1 MKKYGNILIENVP
14 NESTQ
19 FLKALC
25 TNYKPSNK
33 PLVDQVCIY
42 MSYILLFVLISYDK
56 YLTSYVRKKKFINSF
71 IFAGSFEWLYRTAC

>member
-42 MSYILLFVLISYDK
+42 ASIVLLILKLLCKKKLKEGNLLILLL
-56 YLTSYVRKKKFINSF
+56 L
-71 IFAGSFEWLYRTAC
+71 AGSFKRLYRTACR

>member
-33 PLVDQVCIY
+33 PLVDQVHVDLDFNY
-42 MSYILLFVLISYDK
+42 
-56 YLTSYVRKKKFINSF
+56 N
-71 IFAGSFEWLYRTAC
+71 